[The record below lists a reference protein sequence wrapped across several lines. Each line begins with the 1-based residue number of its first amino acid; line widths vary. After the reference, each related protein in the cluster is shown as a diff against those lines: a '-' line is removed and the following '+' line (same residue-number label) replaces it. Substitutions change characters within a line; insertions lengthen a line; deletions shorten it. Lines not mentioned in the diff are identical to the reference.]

1 MCVSARNTEVEF
13 RHEQARAE
21 VQCGSRKRGNGG
33 NRRRARCCPRKS
45 DRGDGSRRRNSA
57 GRFHEA
63 LDEEASL
70 PIEIDAEAE
79 RQLEAADEW
88 WEINRTAAPDAIYED
103 FQSMARTL
111 ARSPGIGRRS
121 TNTKKPNVRQVYLR
135 RVGYVIYYRVF
146 GSPPVLQILAFWHA
160 RRGTGPPI

>member
-1 MCVSARNTEVEF
+1 MCVSARNAEVEF

-21 VQCGSRKRGNGG
+21 IQCGSRNRRTGG

-45 DRGDGSRRRNSA
+45 NRENGSRRRDSV

-63 LDEEASL
+63 LGEEASL
-70 PIEIDAEAE
+70 PIAIDADAE
-79 RQLEAADEW
+79 RQLETADEW
-88 WEINRTAAPDAIYED
+88 WQVNRTAAPDAIYED

-111 ARSPGIGRRS
+111 ARNPRIGRRS
-121 TNTKKPNVRQVYLR
+121 TNTKKKNVRQVYLR
-135 RVGYVIYYRVF
+135 RVGYVIYYRVV
-146 GSPPVLQILAFWHA
+146 GSPPVLQILAFWHS